1 MLKQTLLISL
11 LFVSQAFCDDDPDSS
26 WRSLFDGKTFEG
38 WQQLGENHKLKIGHG
53 KRDLIGYDQEFKD
66 FDLRFKFKVN
76 LADTD
81 FDFGV
86 FFRSQID
93 TNVQTAR
100 GYNLDLSSVAGSKS
114 KVDLFFNDS
123 EVALTDGVSAEIS
136 SKQWN
141 DVRVTCAG
149 GRIQAWLNDQKI
161 ADLFDGEIASQP
173 KGKIAFYV
181 ENKFADRFSLKDF
194 QIREL
199 QQPLIADEEWD
210 HLLDKELTR
219 WGVAIFAPRD
229 EHTDDFTF
237 PISKD
242 NEEALAA
249 WEFAFKN
256 KKPFKIGDDLTREF
270 STYVDEESELILK
283 LDGRVKGF
291 LATSKPYKNY
301 HFQAYH
307 RWPKDKSKG
316 GKGGIFYHAKDLRN
330 SNNPPNLEYQHAYAN
345 YGSLIPL
352 MGYSSNMKSLDPRN
366 EDGSAIIA
374 EKDKRFYR
382 VDYDPRGEKL
392 GLKPVL
398 DNKGKIIYKGYGFR
412 SFNTENEQGEWNLV
426 EYYCYE
432 DKTIHLVNGQ
442 VVCAGEDMRDEEGKP
457 LTQGLILLESEWA
470 GGAYKDV
477 KIRSIEGFPEVY
489 KQEVGF

>member
-1 MLKQTLLISL
+1 MLKQTFFISM
-11 LFVSQAFCDDDPDSS
+11 LFISQAFCDSEPDSS
-26 WRSLFDGKTFEG
+26 WKSLFDGKTFEG
-38 WQQLGENHKLKIGHG
+38 WTELGGNQMLKTGYG
-53 KRDLIGYDQEFKD
+53 ERDLIAYDKELKD
-66 FDLRFKFKVN
+66 FDLRFKLKVN

-81 FDFGV
+81 FGV
-86 FFRSQID
+86 LFRSQID
-93 TNVQTAR
+93 TEVQTAR
-100 GYNLDLSSVAGSKS
+100 GYHLGLSLVAGSKS
-114 KVDLFFNDS
+114 QVDLFFNDS

-136 SKQWN
+136 SQQWN
-141 DVRVTCAG
+141 DLRVICAG
-149 GRIQAWLNDQKI
+149 GRIQTWLNDQKI
-161 ADLFDGEIASQP
+161 VDLFESEISSQP
-173 KGKIAFYV
+173 KGKVALYV
-181 ENKFADRFSLKDF
+181 KNKFADRVGLKDL

-199 QQPLIADEEWD
+199 KQPLIADEEWD

-219 WGVAIFAPRD
+219 WDVAIFAPRD

-249 WEFAFKN
+249 WEYAYNN
-256 KKPFKIGDDLTREF
+256 KKPLKLGTDLTREF
-270 STYVDEESELILK
+270 STYLDENSELILK

-291 LATSKPYKNY
+291 LGTSKPYKNY

-316 GKGGIFYHAKDLRN
+316 GKGGIFYHATDIRN

-352 MGYSSNMKSLDPRN
+352 MGYSSNMRSLDPRN
-366 EDGSAIIA
+366 EDGSAIV
-374 EKDKRFYR
+374 KDKSRRFYQ
-382 VDYDPRGEKL
+382 VNYDPRGEKI
-392 GLKPVL
+392 GLNPL
-398 DNKGKIIYKGYGFR
+398 LNDQGKILHKGYGFR
-412 SFNTENEQGEWNLV
+412 SFNTENEQGEWNLI

-477 KIRSIEGFPEVY
+477 KIRPINGFPEVY